1 MNPLILAFETSCDE
15 TAVAV
20 VRGSEALSNVLAS
33 QVEIHAR
40 FGGVVPELAARA
52 HVEAIR
58 SLTHRALQEA
68 GVHPAD
74 LDGVAATSGPGLV
87 GALLVGHSFAKAT
100 AWARQLP
107 FVGIDHMEGHLMAPR
122 LQFEDLQPPMVA
134 LLASG
139 GHSQIV
145 HVTDWGDYETLG
157 STIDDAAGEAF
168 DKLARVMGL
177 GFPGGPAIDA
187 ASAGGD
193 PGVVVFPRALPDRPF
208 DFSFSGLKTA
218 VVRFIEKAVREE
230 ELPPLADVAASVQ
243 EAIVDV
249 LVEKTFNAVDQTGA
263 GLVAGGGGVLANRRL
278 RERFEEE
285 ADKRGVT
292 LALPDPILCTDNAAM
307 IGVAGAHWLAQG
319 RITDWAENV
328 DPGRVLGRANAI

>member
-1 MNPLILAFETSCDE
+1 MNPTILAFETSCDE

-20 VRGSEALSNVLAS
+20 VRGTVALSNVLSS
-33 QVEIHAR
+33 QVDLHAR
-40 FGGVVPELAARA
+40 FGGVVPEVAARA
-52 HVEAIR
+52 HVESIR
-58 SLTHRALQEA
+58 SLTHQALNEA

-74 LDGVAATSGPGLV
+74 LDGVAATAGPGLV

-122 LQFEDLQPPMVA
+122 LQYEDFEPPAIA

-145 HVTDWGDYETLG
+145 HVRSWGDYETLG
-157 STIDDAAGEAF
+157 QTIDDAAGEAF

-187 ASAGGD
+187 ASEGGD
-193 PGVVVFPRALPDRPF
+193 PKAVQLPRALPDRPYH
-208 DFSFSGLKTA
+208 FSFSGLKTSA
-218 VVRFIEKAVREE
+218 ANFIKKAQDAD
-230 ELPPLADVAASVQ
+230 ELPSLADVAASIQ

-249 LVEKTFNAVDQTGA
+249 LVDKTFNAVDETGA
-263 GLVAGGGGVLANRRL
+263 GVVGGGGGVLANRRL
-278 RERFEEE
+278 RHRFAEE
-285 ADKRGVT
+285 ADKRGIM

-307 IGVAGAHWLAQG
+307 IGVAGAHWLVQG

-328 DPGRVLGRANAI
+328 DPGMVL

>member
-1 MNPLILAFETSCDE
+1 MKPTILAFETSCDE

-20 VRGSEALSNVLAS
+20 VRGTEALSNVLSS
-33 QVEIHAR
+33 QVDLHAR
-40 FGGVVPELAARA
+40 FGGVVPEVAARA

-58 SLTHRALQEA
+58 SLTHKALTEA
-68 GVHPAD
+68 GVHPSD
-74 LDGVAATSGPGLV
+74 LDGVAATAGPGLV

-122 LQFEDLQPPMVA
+122 LQFADEFTPPAVV

-157 STIDDAAGEAF
+157 HTIDDAAGEAF

-187 ASAGGD
+187 TSEGGD
-193 PGVVVFPRALPDRPF
+193 PASVAFPRALPDRPYH
-208 DFSFSGLKTA
+208 FSFSGLKTS
-218 VVRFIEKAVREE
+218 VVTFLDKASASGD
-230 ELPPLADVAASVQ
+230 LPSQADVAAAVQ

-249 LVEKTFNAVDQTGA
+249 LVDKTFAAVDATGA
-263 GLVAGGGGVLANRRL
+263 RVVAGGGGVLANRRL
-278 RERFEEE
+278 RRRFAEE
-285 ADKRGVT
+285 ADKRGIQ

-307 IGVAGAHWLAQG
+307 IGVAGAHWLARG
-319 RITDWAENV
+319 RLTDWAENV
-328 DPGRVLGRANAI
+328 DPSMTL